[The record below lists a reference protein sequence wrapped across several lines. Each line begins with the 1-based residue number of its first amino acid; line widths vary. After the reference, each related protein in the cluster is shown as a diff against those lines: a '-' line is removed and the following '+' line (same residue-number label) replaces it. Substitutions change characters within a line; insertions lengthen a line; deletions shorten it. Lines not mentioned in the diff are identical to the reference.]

1 MHFSRGPAW
10 RRTSRVR
17 PALIAT
23 LIAIPLASGIAVGVI
38 AANHSST
45 PQSQL
50 NLSAQGLGIGH
61 RLPLATG
68 SADGTGVDLGQTP
81 AQAADSMNCTLQVP
95 ANPLSAKGLST
106 PYVLGDGCEMS
117 NPDLQAFVEADII
130 NPRNGRVKVY
140 NPLVITEGTQPA
152 APPVRPVL
160 APGDV
165 VGIMFGF
172 NGANLLLTGTGN
184 SLQQGKCVNGLGQSL
199 FTQVAFCNSP
209 AFYRAAHRDIAQ
221 GLLKIPALGT
231 GSDGQAC
238 PTVRGF
244 DVVDQDQSDNV
255 VSTYLL
261 TASGQTAQ
269 DSAANVAGLA
279 GAAAI
284 NNGSDNA
291 LVNKFMDPALGCTP
305 YQFRD
310 MTAASGR
317 SGSQITDELLAAADQ
332 AAPVA
337 LVPLND
343 PMTEVD
349 GQQSMMKTNI
359 FRIGVGQPLVS
370 GAQAADSPASYCKNM
385 MQVGMARTGA
395 DEKQFGA
402 FASPVPATG
411 SNLFTFLAARLS
423 ASWVNLGCGAL
434 LNAPDPVTLTVDG
447 NGVATA
453 ASFSPL
459 AVGTLPGGVA
469 PSATPSASATCTPAP
484 SAAPAAPSAAP
495 ATPSAAPAA
504 PSAAPA
510 TPSASTR
517 DAHRDADGYGTA
529 AATAPATAT
538 PTPSCAAT
546 PTPSG
551 PATPAPARNPIPRRG
566 WHNRIGHPHH
576 M

>member
-23 LIAIPLASGIAVGVI
+23 LIAVPLASGIAVGVI
-38 AANHSST
+38 AANHSGT
-45 PQSQL
+45 PRSQL
-50 NLSAQGLGIGH
+50 KLSAQGFGLG
-61 RLPLATG
+61 RLHLGATG
-68 SADGTGVDLGQTP
+68 SAAGTGVALGQTP
-81 AQAADSMNCTLQVP
+81 GEAAASMNCTIQVP
-95 ANPLSAKGLST
+95 RNPLSAKGLST
-106 PYVLGDGCEMS
+106 PYVLGDGCAMS
-117 NPDLQAFVEADII
+117 NPDLQAFVEADIV

-172 NGANLLLTGTGN
+172 NGDNLLLTGTGN
-184 SLQQGKCVNGLGQSL
+184 SLQRGRCVNGLGQSL
-199 FTQVAFCNSP
+199 FTQVAYCNSP
-209 AFYRAAHRDIAQ
+209 AFYRAANRDLAR
-221 GLLKIPALGT
+221 GLFKIPALET

-261 TASGQTAQ
+261 TAGGQTAQ
-269 DSAANVAGLA
+269 DSAANVGSLA

-310 MTAASGR
+310 QTAASGM

-332 AAPVA
+332 APPVA

-343 PMTEVD
+343 PMTEVN
-349 GQQSMMKTNI
+349 GEQSTMKTNVY
-359 FRIGVGQPLVS
+359 RLGVGQQLVS
-370 GAQAADSPASYCKNM
+370 GTQAADTPANYCKNM
-385 MQVGMARTGA
+385 MQVGMARTA
-395 DEKQFGA
+395 QDEKPFSA

-423 ASWVNLGCGAL
+423 ASWGNLGCGAL
-434 LNAPDPVTLTVDG
+434 LNAPDPVNLTVDG

-453 ASFSPL
+453 ATFSPL
-459 AVGTLPGGVA
+459 AIGTLPGGVA
-469 PSATPSASATCTPAP
+469 ASATPSATPTASCTPTPTPTATVT
-484 SAAPAAPSAAP
+484 PAA
-495 ATPSAAPAA
+495 TP
-504 PSAAPA
+504 
-510 TPSASTR
+510 T
-517 DAHRDADGYGTA
+517 
-529 AATAPATAT
+529 ATATATTGATATATVTPAGTPTPTPTATATAT
-538 PTPSCAAT
+538 PTCAAT
-546 PTPSG
+546 PTPAPTSTA
-551 PATPAPARNPIPRRG
+551 PVSVPTPPSRRG
-566 WHNRIGHPHH
+566 WHNRIGRPHH

>member
-23 LIAIPLASGIAVGVI
+23 LVAIPLASGIAVGVI
-38 AANHSST
+38 AANHSGT
-45 PQSQL
+45 PSSKL
-50 NLSAQGLGIGH
+50 SLSAQGLRIGQDV
-61 RLPLATG
+61 PLATG

-81 AQAADSMNCTLQVP
+81 AQAAGSMNCTLQVP
-95 ANPLSAKGLST
+95 ANPLSARGLST
-106 PYVLGDGCEMS
+106 PYVLGDGCQMS

-172 NGANLLLTGTGN
+172 NGDNLLLTGTGN

-209 AFYRAAHRDIAQ
+209 AFYRAANRDIAR
-221 GLLKIPALGT
+221 GLLKIPALAT

-261 TASGQTAQ
+261 TTGGQTAQ

-279 GAAAI
+279 GASAI

-291 LVNKFMDPALGCTP
+291 LVNKFMDPALGCAP

-310 MTAASGR
+310 QTAASGR

-337 LVPLND
+337 LVPMND
-343 PMTEVD
+343 PMTAFG
-349 GQQSMMKTNI
+349 GQPSRMKTDV
-359 FRIGVGQPLVS
+359 FRLGVDQPMV
-370 GAQAADSPASYCKNM
+370 GAGGQAADSPAGYCKNM
-385 MQVGMARTGA
+385 MQVGMARAAA

-434 LNAPDPVTLTVDG
+434 LNAPDPVTLTVNA

-469 PSATPSASATCTPAP
+469 PSATPSATPSCTPT
-484 SAAPAAPSAAP
+484 PA
-495 ATPSAAPAA
+495 
-504 PSAAPA
+504 
-510 TPSASTR
+510 
-517 DAHRDADGYGTA
+517 A
-529 AATAPATAT
+529 AATGAV
-538 PTPSCAAT
+538 AAT
-546 PTPSG
+546 PT
-551 PATPAPARNPIPRRG
+551 ATPAATTPAATTPAAHRPGP
-566 WHNRIGHPHH
+566 
-576 M
+576 

>member
-38 AANHSST
+38 AADHSGT
-45 PQSQL
+45 PKSQL
-50 NLSAQGLGIGH
+50 SLSAQGLGIGN

-68 SADGTGVDLGQTP
+68 SSAGTGVDLGQTP

-95 ANPLSAKGLST
+95 ANPLSAKGLAT
-106 PYVLGDGCEMS
+106 PYVLGDGCQMS
-117 NPDLQAFVEADII
+117 NADLQAFVEADII
-130 NPRNGRVKVY
+130 NPRNGRIKVY

-184 SLQQGKCVNGLGQSL
+184 SLQQGKCVNGLAQSL

-209 AFYRAAHRDIAQ
+209 AFYRAAHRDMAQ

-261 TASGQTAQ
+261 TAGGQTAQ
-269 DSAANVAGLA
+269 DSAANVASLA
-279 GAAAI
+279 GASAI

-343 PMTEVD
+343 PMTEAG
-349 GQQSMMKTNI
+349 GQHSVMKTDI
-359 FRIGVGQPLVS
+359 FRIGVGQPMV
-370 GAQAADSPASYCKNM
+370 GAGGQAADSPANYCKNM
-385 MQVGMARTGA
+385 MQVGMARTAA
-395 DEKQFGA
+395 DEKQFSA
-402 FASPVPATG
+402 FASAVPATG

-423 ASWVNLGCGAL
+423 ASWGNLGCGAL
-434 LNAPDPVTLTVDG
+434 LNAPDPVNVTVDA

-453 ASFSPL
+453 ATFSPL
-459 AVGTLPGGVA
+459 AIGTLPGGVA
-469 PSATPSASATCTPAP
+469 
-484 SAAPAAPSAAP
+484 
-495 ATPSAAPAA
+495 
-504 PSAAPA
+504 
-510 TPSASTR
+510 
-517 DAHRDADGYGTA
+517 
-529 AATAPATAT
+529 ATAT
-538 PTPSCAAT
+538 PSTPPTATPPTATPSCAAAPTTAPATPTAAASPTGTAAVTVTPTATVT
-546 PTPSG
+546 PTPTASAA
-551 PATPAPARNPIPRRG
+551 PSCATPAPGGAATPVPAPSPTRHRG

>member
-1 MHFSRGPAW
+1 MQFRRGPVW

-17 PALIAT
+17 PALIAS
-23 LIAIPLASGIAVGVI
+23 LIAIPLAAGVAVGVI
-38 AANHSST
+38 AANHSSNPT
-45 PQSQL
+45 SQL
-50 NLSAQGLGIGH
+50 KLSSHNFGIGS

-68 SADGTGVDLGQTP
+68 SAAGTGVDLGQTP

-95 ANPLSAKGLST
+95 ANPLSARGLAS
-106 PYVLGDGCEMS
+106 PYILGDGCEMS
-117 NPDLQAFVEADII
+117 NASLQAFVEADII
-130 NPRNGRVKVY
+130 NPRNGHIKVY
-140 NPLVITEGTQPA
+140 NPLVITQGTQPA
-152 APPVRPVL
+152 APPAAPRL
-160 APGDV
+160 YPGDV

-184 SLQQGKCVNGLGQSL
+184 SLQRGRCVNGLGQSL

-221 GLLKIPALGT
+221 GLLRIPALGT

-255 VSTYLL
+255 VTTYLL
-261 TASGQTAQ
+261 TANGQTAQ
-269 DSAANVAGLA
+269 DSAGNVAGLA
-279 GAAAI
+279 GASAI

-291 LVNKFMDPALGCTP
+291 LVNKFMDPALGCAP

-310 MTAASGR
+310 KTAASGL

-332 AAPVA
+332 AQPAA

-343 PMTEVD
+343 PMTEVN
-349 GQQSMMKTNI
+349 GQQSAMKANV
-359 FRIGVGQPLVS
+359 FRMGVDQPLLN
-370 GAQAADSPASYCKNM
+370 GGQAADTPANYCQNM
-385 MQVGMARTGA
+385 AQVGMARTA
-395 DEKQFGA
+395 RDEKPFTA

-423 ASWVNLGCGAL
+423 ASWGNLGCGAL
-434 LNAPDPVTLTVDG
+434 LNAPDPVNVTVDA

-453 ASFSPL
+453 ATFSPL

-469 PSATPSASATCTPAP
+469 ATATPSATPTATPTCAATPA
-484 SAAPAAPSAAP
+484 
-495 ATPSAAPAA
+495 
-504 PSAAPA
+504 
-510 TPSASTR
+510 
-517 DAHRDADGYGTA
+517 A
-529 AATAPATAT
+529 AATPTPTGTATATAT
-538 PTPSCAAT
+538 PTPTVTATPTPTPTPTPATASCAAT
-546 PTPSG
+546 PPPAG
-551 PATPAPARNPIPRRG
+551 AATPVPAPSPTSHRG
-566 WHNRIGHPHH
+566 WRNRIGRPHH

>member
-50 NLSAQGLGIGH
+50 HLSAQGLGIGQ

-68 SADGTGVDLGQTP
+68 SATGTGVVLGQTP
-81 AQAADSMNCTLQVP
+81 AQAADSMNCTIQVP
-95 ANPLSAKGLST
+95 ANPLSAQGLAT
-106 PYVLGDGCEMS
+106 PYVLGDGCQMS
-117 NPDLQAFVEADII
+117 NANLQAFVEADII
-130 NPRNGRVKVY
+130 NPRNGRIKVY

-152 APPVRPVL
+152 APPIRPVL

-172 NGANLLLTGTGN
+172 NGSKLLLTGTGN
-184 SLQQGKCVNGLGQSL
+184 SLQQGKCVNGMGQSL

-209 AFYRAAHRDIAQ
+209 AFFRAAHRDIAR
-221 GLLKIPALGT
+221 GLLRIPSLQNGA
-231 GSDGQAC
+231 DGKPC
-238 PTVRGF
+238 PTVRSF
-244 DVVDQDQSDNV
+244 AVVDQDQSDNV
-255 VSTYLL
+255 VTTYLL

-269 DSAANVAGLA
+269 DSAANVTGLA
-279 GAAAI
+279 GAAPI
-284 NNGSDNA
+284 GNGSDNG
-291 LVNKFMDPALGCTP
+291 LVNKFLDPALGCAP

-310 MTAASGR
+310 KTAASGL

-332 AAPVA
+332 AAPRA

-349 GQQSMMKTNI
+349 GQQSVMKTNI
-359 FRIGVGQPLVS
+359 FRIGVGQPLVNDR
-370 GAQAADSPASYCKNM
+370 QAADTPANYCQNM
-385 MQVGMARTGA
+385 MQAGMTQTALDT
-395 DEKQFGA
+395 KPFSA

-434 LNAPDPVTLTVDG
+434 LNAPDPVTLTVDA

-469 PSATPSASATCTPAP
+469 PSATPSGTPTATPSCAATPSPAPTPTAAAVATGTPTATASAT
-484 SAAPAAPSAAP
+484 
-495 ATPSAAPAA
+495 
-504 PSAAPA
+504 
-510 TPSASTR
+510 AS
-517 DAHRDADGYGTA
+517 
-529 AATAPATAT
+529 ATAT
-538 PTPSCAAT
+538 AGATASATPTAAPTPSCAAT
-546 PTPSG
+546 PIPSG
-551 PATPAPARNPIPRRG
+551 SATPVPPARNPIPRRG

>member
-45 PQSQL
+45 SQSQL
-50 NLSAQGLGIGH
+50 HLSAQGLGIGQ

-68 SADGTGVDLGQTP
+68 SAAGTGMDLGQTA

-95 ANPLSAKGLST
+95 ANPLSAQGLAT

-117 NPDLQAFVEADII
+117 NADLQAFVEADII
-130 NPRNGRVKVY
+130 SPATGRIRVY
-140 NPLVITEGTQPA
+140 NPLVITQGTTPA
-152 APPVRPVL
+152 AAPVVPRVR
-160 APGDV
+160 PGDV

-172 NGANLLLTGTGN
+172 NGSNLLLTGTGN
-184 SLQQGKCVNGLGQSL
+184 SLRQGQCVNGMGQSL

-209 AFYRAAHRDIAQ
+209 AFYRAAHRDIAR
-221 GLLKIPALGT
+221 GLLRIPRLGT

-255 VSTYLL
+255 VTTYLM

-279 GAAAI
+279 GASAI

-291 LVNKFMDPALGCTP
+291 LVNKFMDPALGCKP
-305 YQFRD
+305 YQFWDR
-310 MTAASGR
+310 TAASSH
-317 SGSQITDELLAAADQ
+317 SGSQITDELMAAANQ

-343 PMTEVD
+343 PMTAVNGE
-349 GQQSMMKTNI
+349 QSVLKTNI
-359 FRIGVGQPLVS
+359 FRIGVGQPMVS
-370 GAQAADSPASYCKNM
+370 GQQAADTPANYCKNM
-385 MQVGMARTGA
+385 MQVGMARTA
-395 DEKQFGA
+395 RAEKQFSA

-434 LNAPDPVTLTVDG
+434 LNAPDPVSLTVDA

-459 AVGTLPGGVA
+459 AIGTLPGGVA
-469 PSATPSASATCTPAP
+469 PSATPSGTATATPSCAATPTPTPTAAASAMATTTPTTPTGTPTATASAT
-484 SAAPAAPSAAP
+484 
-495 ATPSAAPAA
+495 
-504 PSAAPA
+504 
-510 TPSASTR
+510 AS
-517 DAHRDADGYGTA
+517 
-529 AATAPATAT
+529 ATATATASATATATAT

-546 PTPSG
+546 PTPSA
-551 PATPAPARNPIPRRG
+551 PATPVPAPNPIPRRG

>member
-38 AANHSST
+38 AANHSGT
-45 PQSQL
+45 PNSQL
-50 NLSAQGLGIGH
+50 KLSAHNFGIGG

-68 SADGTGVDLGQTP
+68 SAAGTGVALGQTP
-81 AQAADSMNCTLQVP
+81 DQAAASMDCTLQVP
-95 ANPLSAKGLST
+95 ANPLSAQGLAT
-106 PYVLGDGCEMS
+106 PYILGDGCAMS
-117 NPDLQAFVEADII
+117 NAGLQAFVEADII
-130 NPRNGRVKVY
+130 NPRNGHIKVY
-140 NPLVITEGTQPA
+140 NPLVITQGTQPA
-152 APPVRPVL
+152 APPAVPRL
-160 APGDV
+160 YPGDV

-172 NGANLLLTGTGN
+172 NGDKLLLTGTGN
-184 SLQQGKCVNGLGQSL
+184 SLQRGRCVNGLGQSL
-199 FTQVAFCNSP
+199 FTQVAYCNSP
-209 AFYRAAHRDIAQ
+209 AFYRAANRDSAR

-255 VSTYLL
+255 VTTYLL
-261 TASGQTAQ
+261 TANGQTAQ
-269 DSAANVAGLA
+269 DSAGNVAGLA
-279 GAAAI
+279 GASAI

-291 LVNKFMDPALGCTP
+291 LVNKFMDPALGCAP

-310 MTAASGR
+310 RTAASGL

-332 AAPVA
+332 AQPAA

-343 PMTEVD
+343 PMAEVN
-349 GQQSMMKTNI
+349 GQQSVIKTNV
-359 FRIGVGQPLVS
+359 FRMGVGQPLLNR
-370 GAQAADSPASYCKNM
+370 GQAADTPANYCQNM
-385 MQVGMARTGA
+385 MQVGMARTA
-395 DEKQFGA
+395 RDEKPFTA

-423 ASWVNLGCGAL
+423 ASWGNLGCGAL
-434 LNAPDPVTLTVDG
+434 LNAPDPVNVTVDA

-453 ASFSPL
+453 ATFSPL

-469 PSATPSASATCTPAP
+469 ATATPSATP
-484 SAAPAAPSAAP
+484 
-495 ATPSAAPAA
+495 
-504 PSAAPA
+504 
-510 TPSASTR
+510 
-517 DAHRDADGYGTA
+517 
-529 AATAPATAT
+529 TAT
-538 PTPSCAAT
+538 PTCAAT
-546 PTPSG
+546 PTPAATT
-551 PATPAPARNPIPRRG
+551 PTPTVTATATPTVTATAAVTATPTPAAASCAPAQPPAGAGGATPVPTPSPTSHRG
-566 WHNRIGHPHH
+566 WHNRIGRPHH

>member
-38 AANHSST
+38 AANHSGT
-45 PQSQL
+45 PQSKL
-50 NLSAQGLGIGH
+50 SLSAQGLGIGQ

-68 SADGTGVDLGQTP
+68 SAAGTGVNLGQTP
-81 AQAADSMNCTLQVP
+81 AEAAASMNCTLQVP
-95 ANPLSAKGLST
+95 ANPLSARGLAT
-106 PYVLGDGCEMS
+106 PYVLGDGCQMS
-117 NPDLQAFVEADII
+117 NADLQAFVEADII
-130 NPRNGRVKVY
+130 TPSTGRIRVY
-140 NPLVITEGTQPA
+140 NPLVITEGTTPA
-152 APPVRPVL
+152 AAPVVPRVR
-160 APGDV
+160 PGDV

-184 SLQQGKCVNGLGQSL
+184 SLQQGECVNGLDQSL

-209 AFYRAAHRDIAQ
+209 AFYRAAHRDMAQ
-221 GLLKIPALGT
+221 GLLKIPALST

-255 VSTYLL
+255 VTTYLL

-269 DSAANVAGLA
+269 DSAANVAGVA
-279 GAAAI
+279 GASAI

-291 LVNKFMDPALGCTP
+291 LVNKFMDPALGCKP
-305 YQFRD
+305 YQFWDR
-310 MTAASGR
+310 TAASTR

-343 PMTEVD
+343 PMTEVG
-349 GQQSMMKTNI
+349 GQQSVMKTDI
-359 FRIGVGQPLVS
+359 FRVGVGQPMV
-370 GAQAADSPASYCKNM
+370 GAGGQAADSPANYCKNM
-385 MQVGMARTGA
+385 MQVGMARTAA
-395 DEKQFGA
+395 DEKQFSG
-402 FASPVPATG
+402 FATPVPAIG

-423 ASWVNLGCGAL
+423 ASWGNLGCGAL
-434 LNAPDPVTLTVDG
+434 LNAPDPVNVTVDG

-453 ASFSPL
+453 ATFSPL
-459 AVGTLPGGVA
+459 AIGTLPGGVA
-469 PSATPSASATCTPAP
+469 ATATPSATP
-484 SAAPAAPSAAP
+484 
-495 ATPSAAPAA
+495 
-504 PSAAPA
+504 
-510 TPSASTR
+510 
-517 DAHRDADGYGTA
+517 TA
-529 AATAPATAT
+529 
-538 PTPSCAAT
+538 TPSCAAT
-546 PTPSG
+546 PTTAPTVTAPPTGTAVAVPVATAAATGTATAAATATATAAAAATATPAASATPSCATPAPGG
-551 PATPAPARNPIPRRG
+551 PATPVPTPSPTRHRG
-566 WHNRIGHPHH
+566 WHNRIGRPHH